1 MRSDFTPEILHAD
14 LGKPGAPGHHRL
26 AYATAGQGTP
36 LLFLHGSL
44 CDLRYWKYQMP
55 PLARCY
61 QTYSVSLRH
70 HWPENWNGDGDDFS
84 LQQHVDDMAV
94 FLQEFAEGRAA
105 HVVGHSRGGRVAFE
119 LARQHPALVR
129 SLVLADPGLSVNDE
143 EDRRGDFRMHA
154 MEAIRAGD
162 IEGGLALFIDTVT
175 GPDTWR
181 RMVPW
186 FKDMVIDNA
195 STLLGQGR
203 EGSYRLQESAA
214 RALDKPV
221 LLIGGALSPAPYPA
235 ILDILQN
242 LLPNVRRLD
251 VPGSSHGMN
260 LGNPRAFNHALLDF
274 LAACEH
280 TPVCA

>member
-14 LGKPGAPGHHRL
+14 LGNRAL

-36 LLFLHGSL
+36 LLLIHGSL

-55 PLARCY
+55 ALSRCY

-70 HWPENWNGDGDDFS
+70 HWPEHWDGEGDDFT
-84 LQQHVDDMAV
+84 LDRHVEDLAA
-94 FLQEFAEGRAA
+94 FLENVAQGAAA

-119 LARQHPALVR
+119 LARRHPALVR
-129 SLVLADPGLSVNDE
+129 TLVLADPGLSATDE
-143 EDRRGDFRMHA
+143 EDRRGDFRLHA
-154 MEAIRAGD
+154 MQAIRAGD
-162 IEGGLALFIDTVT
+162 VEGGLALFIDTVT

-186 FKDMVIDNA
+186 FKDMVVDNA
-195 STLLGQGR
+195 NTLLGQGR
-203 EGSYRLQESAA
+203 EPGYRLLENAA
-214 RALDKPV
+214 RALDKPA

-235 ILDILQN
+235 ILDVLQN
-242 LLPNVRRLD
+242 WLPNTRRVD
-251 VPGSSHGMN
+251 IPGSSHGMN
-260 LGNPRAFNHALLDF
+260 LGNPRAFNHAVQDF

-280 TPVCA
+280 ETTCA